1 MRLAMRSLMGN
12 SCKTSRLRRAAAA
25 FALALA
31 GIPGSCNPEA
41 IPPLAAATIP
51 DGVTHM
57 RIEGE
62 LDVGTLGLLKRAVA
76 AAHAGGHRHLIVE
89 IDTPGGPIDLMWRI
103 AHVISDESKDGLE
116 IVAWVHDHAVS
127 AGVLVALACDKIYM
141 TPQAT
146 IGSAMPVTLGA
157 SGIEALP
164 EEDGTREKVTSA
176 MRSQFRAMAEAR
188 HRSPALAEAM
198 VDSNVEV
205 REVLEGGTR
214 KLITGKEW
222 DDVRAAGN
230 PPELVRTVV
239 RRGELLNLS
248 ASQAVELGFADGLAG
263 SLTEVIEKIGV
274 AKATVVSVERSRSE
288 DVLAWLDRL
297 SPLLLIAGLVL
308 GYMEFKMPGFGLPG
322 ILSIA
327 CFALLL
333 VGRYL
338 AGLADIPHIV
348 AVALGAALIATE
360 IFVLPGTLWL
370 GIAGALLVVFGLIWS
385 SLAPGFAFGNP
396 LDQQMIL
403 DATFNLMASAL
414 VALVAALLLSR
425 LLPKAPI
432 LRGLV
437 LVPEGGPAG
446 SLAATVEPVEAA
458 RAPAVGDRGRALTS
472 LRPVGK
478 VELAR
483 DPAVEHEA
491 RAIGAWIERDAPVRV
506 VEISAGRLV
515 VEALASDSATGDE
528 R

>member
-1 MRLAMRSLMGN
+1 MRALNYNSLKAPRVRGAV
-12 SCKTSRLRRAAAA
+12 LA
-25 FALALA
+25 FALALWVGLWGCA
-31 GIPGSCNPEA
+31 PQDAEP
-41 IPPLAAATIP
+41 PPLATLP
-51 DGVTHM
+51 FGVTHM

-62 LDVGTLGLLKRAVA
+62 LDVGTLGLLKRAIA
-76 AAHAGGHRHLIVE
+76 AAHEAGHRHLIVE

-103 AHVISDESKDGLE
+103 ARVVSDASKDGLE
-116 IVAWVHDHAVS
+116 LVAWVHDHAVS

-141 TPQAT
+141 TPQGT
-146 IGSAMPVTLGA
+146 IGSAMPVTMGP
-157 SGIEALP
+157 SGIQSLS
-164 EEDGTREKVTSA
+164 EDDGAREKVTSA

-188 HRSPALAEAM
+188 QRSPALAEAM

-205 REVLEGGTR
+205 REVRADGAR

-222 DDVRAAGN
+222 DDARAAGN
-230 PPELVRTVV
+230 PPELVRTIV
-239 RRGELLNLS
+239 RRGELLSLS
-248 ASQAVELGFADGLAG
+248 GSEAVELGFADGLAG
-263 SLTEVIEKIGV
+263 SLNEVMEKIGV
-274 AKATVVSVERSRSE
+274 AQATVGSVERSRSE

-297 SPLLLIAGLVL
+297 SPLLLVAGLAL
-308 GYMEFKMPGFGLPG
+308 AYTEFKLAGFGLPG

-360 IFVLPGTLWL
+360 IFVLPGTLWI

-385 SLAPGFAFGNP
+385 GLGPGFAFDNP

-425 LLPKAPI
+425 VLPKMP
-432 LRGLV
+432 LVRGLV
-437 LVPEGGPAG
+437 LVPDGGPTP
-446 SLAATVEPVEAA
+446 SPAATGVDS
-458 RAPAVGDRGRALTS
+458 RAPRAPSVGDSGRSLTS
-472 LRPVGK
+472 LGPVGK
-478 VELAR
+478 VELASN
-483 DPAVEHEA
+483 PSIEHEA
-491 RAIGAWIERDAPVRV
+491 RAVGAWIDRDVPVRV

-515 VEALASDSATGDE
+515 VEALVRESDAEGA